1 MGFSCYLCVNK
12 IISMESKI
20 KILSYYIAEDENG
33 LPAYRSFDYLY
44 FYENKLRPYDEVE
57 YEGVNHRVYEGD
69 VDVDDFYERHKDKM
83 RDVVESLLQDERL
96 GQLQDELQEEG
107 KSVCVVNLYIL
118 AKYLI
123 EKNKSRH
130 LLLLKPSLSETLSS
144 LKDVSEIRFVNKD
157 GTMAESTSDAL
168 IKKIMDTLKK
178 ESPAANYEV
187 EKIVTWDDVSNNSIM
202 QGYFVYDLTMFL
214 NKHFPVKRKKDALV
228 STKEVELILYLMKLF
243 GLSTVELTNKR
254 YWQLMKTCKDV
265 DKQIK
270 EHRLLINH
278 EGAIIPFYLIPY
290 SVWNNSKIEW
300 NDENTSKFDAGDSF
314 VIKL

>member
-1 MGFSCYLCVNK
+1 MARDKAMGWLGTEKSLTKGLIDWLNEKIDPETGYWAHDKSFNGTNGYFK
-12 IISMESKI
+12 IIVIYNAWGYAYPAIEKAIDSVLAGILGDQPSLYNICEVYNLWSALISSKQNVLQCYPESEQ
-20 KILSYYIAEDENG
+20 AE
-33 LPAYRSFDYLY
+33 L
-44 FYENKLRPYDEVE
+44 
-57 YEGVNHRVYEGD
+57 
-69 VDVDDFYERHKDKM
+69 
-83 RDVVESLLQDERL
+83 
-96 GQLQDELQEEG
+96 
-107 KSVCVVNLYIL
+107 L

-202 QGYFVYDLTMFL
+202 QSYFVYDLTMFL

-278 EGAIIPFYLIPY
+278 EGAIIPLYLIPY

-314 VIKL
+314 AIKL

>member
-69 VDVDDFYERHKDKM
+69 VDVEDFYERHKDKM

-123 EKNKSRH
+123 EKNK
-130 LLLLKPSLSETLSS
+130 
-144 LKDVSEIRFVNKD
+144 D
-157 GTMAESTSDAL
+157 GTMTESTSDAL

-178 ESPAANYEV
+178 ESPTANYEV

-202 QGYFVYDLTMFL
+202 QSYFVYDLTMFL

-278 EGAIIPFYLIPY
+278 EGAIIPLYLIPY

-314 VIKL
+314 AIKL